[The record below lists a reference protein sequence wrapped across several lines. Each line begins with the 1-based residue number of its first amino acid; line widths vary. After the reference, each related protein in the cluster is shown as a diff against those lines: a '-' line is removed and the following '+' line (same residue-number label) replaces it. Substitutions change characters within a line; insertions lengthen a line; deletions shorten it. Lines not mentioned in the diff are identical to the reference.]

1 MASRLVEVEARP
13 KFRLWVKFADGVEGE
28 VDLSDVAG
36 RGVFTRWT
44 DTPEEFAQVVIDEVS
59 GAPHWPGDLDVAPD
73 RLYAELAVPAKA
85 SHQSD

>member
-1 MASRLVEVEARP
+1 MASRLVQVEARP

-44 DTPEEFAQVVIDEVS
+44 DTPDEFARVVIDEVS

-73 RLYAELAVPAKA
+73 RLYAEIAVPAKV
-85 SHQSD
+85 SNQSD